1 MAQAVH
7 RWRFTVQDYQRMARA
22 GILVEDHR
30 VEVIDGE
37 IVETTPIGPGHAAEV
52 VPLTHCLVTRL
63 GDLTLVSVQNP
74 VRLDQHTEPQRDFL
88 LLRPR
93 PGEYRR
99 ALPGPKD
106 ALRLIDIA
114 DTSLRYDLRVKLP
127 LYARHGIPEVWLV
140 DLWREEIAVYRDPGP
155 EGYATA
161 FRVRAGDTLAAQA
174 FPNRPFQMADLL
186 GE

>member
-1 MAQAVH
+1 MPQAVH
-7 RWRFTVQDYQRMARA
+7 RRRFTVQDYQRMARA

-88 LLRPR
+88 LLRP
-93 PGEYRR
+93 
-99 ALPGPKD
+99 
-106 ALRLIDIA
+106 
-114 DTSLRYDLRVKLP
+114 
-127 LYARHGIPEVWLV
+127 
-140 DLWREEIAVYRDPGP
+140 DPGNTVAP
-155 EGYATA
+155 CQGPRT
-161 FRVRAGDTLAAQA
+161 RCG
-174 FPNRPFQMADLL
+174 
-186 GE
+186 